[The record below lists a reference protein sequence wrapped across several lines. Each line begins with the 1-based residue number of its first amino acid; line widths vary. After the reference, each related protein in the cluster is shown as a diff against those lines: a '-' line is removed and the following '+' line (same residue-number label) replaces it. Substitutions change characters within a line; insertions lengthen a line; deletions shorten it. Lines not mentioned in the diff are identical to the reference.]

1 MKHLSD
7 IYSEKDEV
15 DGIKWISFNDIDNY
29 EWAFNHRDILE
40 TLKNTLAQQHKKQS
54 KKNVSAK
61 SKEIEI
67 FHNCFI

>member
-40 TLKNTLAQQHKKQS
+40 TLKNTLA
-54 KKNVSAK
+54 
-61 SKEIEI
+61 
-67 FHNCFI
+67 